1 MGIVNPNQPAE
12 IECTECGGIGCRHC
26 DRGYYRV
33 TQCPQSYIGS
43 ELVNDINIV
52 AQCTSGVMPV
62 SGGLMNQPAYWL
74 ELKTRLEGEQNQIE
88 REQRERKPH
97 G

>member
-1 MGIVNPNQPAE
+1 
-12 IECTECGGIGCRHC
+12 
-26 DRGYYRV
+26 
-33 TQCPQSYIGS
+33 
-43 ELVNDINIV
+43 
-52 AQCTSGVMPV
+52 MPV

-88 REQRERKPH
+88 REQRERKSH